1 MAEKKSFV
9 IYENF
14 GMMLNALEPELAG
27 KVVQIMFRYQCGTDE
42 AELVAYDAT
51 AYGIFLSAK
60 QQMDRDTEKYL
71 AKCEAGA
78 KGGTAKASN
87 ATTKRSKRVAKR
99 SKSVAKD
106 SNDVAKAT
114 QYGDWSMDKEKDK
127 ETPTEFTN
135 PPVSP
140 LPGGAY
146 CSDPALDDAVNE
158 FIKHR
163 KAMRKPMTDKAVQL
177 FLGRL
182 EKLAPGNVDRQ
193 IQLINTAIERG
204 WQTVYEEQNKASPAQ
219 QATAA
224 RREHLMQIAGGML

>member
-1 MAEKKSFV
+1 MADKKSFV

-27 KVVQIMFRYQCGTDE
+27 KVVQIMYRYQCGTDE
-42 AELVAYDAT
+42 AELAAYDAT

-60 QQMDRDTEKYL
+60 QQMDKDTEKYL

-78 KGGTAKASN
+78 KGGEAKAEN
-87 ATTKRSKRVAKR
+87 AKRKRSKRVAKR
-99 SKSVAKD
+99 SKTVANA
-106 SNDVAKAT
+106 SSDVAKST
-114 QYGDWSMDKEKDK
+114 QIGDWRLDKDMELEK
-127 ETPTEFTN
+127 ESPTEITN

-140 LPGGAY
+140 LG
-146 CSDPALDDAVNE
+146 DPVLDDAVNE

-163 KAMRKPMTDKAVQL
+163 KALHKPMTDKAVQL
-177 FLGRL
+177 FIARL

-204 WQTVYEEQNKASPAQ
+204 WQTVYEDKAPPGQ
-219 QATAA
+219 QATVS
-224 RREHLMQIAGGML
+224 RREHLMKIAGGLL